1 MISQFSYGYDAEGQI
16 TSWQQNNS
24 GFVAASSGSNSF
36 GLNYDA
42 ASQLNW
48 ATLTGPGGSVT
59 SYSYG
64 FDKAGNRTQEQI
76 NSTTTT
82 SSYNGLNQLLG
93 QSAGG
98 LTQFRGT
105 LSKWATVTVGGNPA
119 TVSGTG
125 PTYQFEG
132 AANLPAATTST
143 VQIVATATS
152 GVSGTNNYQVVVA
165 GGSGPTMSYDADGE
179 MTSNGAG
186 QHYQWDA
193 ANRLAQIWYGPI
205 GNSPSTTF
213 TYNGLGQRVA
223 IIEND
228 ASGNTITKQF
238 VWCPADAQPSEE
250 RDGSNI
256 RRFYPQGEQINGA
269 NYFFTRDHLGSV
281 REMMDS
287 TGSAEGLQV
296 RYNYDLWGRETKM
309 YGANDTLDA
318 DFDYAGY
325 YQHQPSGLNLTM
337 FRAYN
342 PNLARWI
349 SRDPIAE
356 RGGINLY
363 GYVFNNPIS
372 LIDPLGLSTITVNG
386 TPHQVNN
393 GTDLANMFN
402 SIRAGGTPI
411 TNFVYDGHGDEQG
424 EMILND
430 SGEYLPSQAWQ
441 NLLRE
446 NQDLFNPD
454 AKGLFNACSSASGGG
469 SMAQDFKDVLQS
481 SDTWGYNG
489 YYSPFLNM
497 GIGNSGFV
505 QFAQTLGSYVGGEGP
520 DSSYPAHSSLTPVL
534 GFRGGPSL
542 R

>member
-349 SRDPIAE
+349 SRDPIGE

-363 GYVFNNPIS
+363 GYCANDPVEYVDPDGRELIGAIGGAVLGGVIGGITGGWQGAVGGAVGGFVGGLTFNPEAGILASS
-372 LIDPLGLSTITVNG
+372 LVSGALAGLTSDLTKQGLNNLSGCQHGLNGSELGWST
-386 TPHQVNN
+386 
-393 GTDLANMFN
+393 
-402 SIRAGGTPI
+402 AGGAI
-411 TNFVYDGHGDEQG
+411 GG
-424 EMILND
+424 
-430 SGEYLPSQAWQ
+430 
-441 NLLRE
+441 
-446 NQDLFNPD
+446 
-454 AKGLFNACSSASGGG
+454 GLFGG
-469 SMAQDFKDVLQS
+469 SLGVAAGTAGVPAAGAL
-481 SDTWGYNG
+481 T
-489 YYSPFLNM
+489 PLEETA
-497 GIGNSGFV
+497 
-505 QFAQTLGSYVGGEGP
+505 AQTVAGMVG
-520 DSSYPAHSSLTPVL
+520 DA
-534 GFRGGPSL
+534 GGAWGQGYSG